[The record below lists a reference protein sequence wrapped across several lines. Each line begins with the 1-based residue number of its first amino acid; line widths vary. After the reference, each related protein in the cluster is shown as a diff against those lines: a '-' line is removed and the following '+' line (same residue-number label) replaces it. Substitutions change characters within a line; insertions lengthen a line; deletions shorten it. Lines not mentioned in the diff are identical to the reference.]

1 MTTLNFDLNIKNYTL
16 IELRKLLNLEVP
28 FTENEIMEKTDN
40 IKTKIINDI
49 ELSDVKKEEIIKFIL
64 KAENI
69 LKLDLQ
75 QYFYSDLS
83 NNKFIN
89 NREFLSI
96 PEINSIPNDDKK
108 YKNWP
113 KGAAVLYY
121 NKVNEIFQIYV
132 KNTFPGTTPKWSI
145 FNSI

>member
-75 QYFYSDLS
+75 QYFYSALS
-83 NNKFIN
+83 NNKF
-89 NREFLSI
+89 RE
-96 PEINSIPNDDKK
+96 DK
-108 YKNWP
+108 
-113 KGAAVLYY
+113 A
-121 NKVNEIFQIYV
+121 
-132 KNTFPGTTPKWSI
+132 
-145 FNSI
+145 

>member
-28 FTENEIMEKTDN
+28 FTENEIMEKTDS

-49 ELSDVKKEEIIKFIL
+49 DLSDIKKEEIIKFIL

-69 LKLDLQ
+69 LKIDLK
-75 QYFYSDLS
+75 QYFYSNLY

-96 PEINSIPNDDKK
+96 PEINSIPNQDKK

-121 NKVNEIFQIYV
+121 NKVKQIFQIYI
-132 KNTFPGTTPKWSI
+132 KNTFPGTTPNWSI

>member
-28 FTENEIMEKTDN
+28 FTENEIMEKTDS

-49 ELSDVKKEEIIKFIL
+49 DLSDIKKEEIIKFIL
-64 KAENI
+64 KAESI
-69 LKLDLQ
+69 LKLDLE

-89 NREFLSI
+89 NRQFLSI
-96 PEINSIPNDDKK
+96 PEIGSIPDEDEK

-113 KGAAVLYY
+113 KGASVLYY
-121 NKVNEIFQIYV
+121 NKVKQIFQIYV
-132 KNTFPGTTPKWSI
+132 KNSFPGTIPNWSI